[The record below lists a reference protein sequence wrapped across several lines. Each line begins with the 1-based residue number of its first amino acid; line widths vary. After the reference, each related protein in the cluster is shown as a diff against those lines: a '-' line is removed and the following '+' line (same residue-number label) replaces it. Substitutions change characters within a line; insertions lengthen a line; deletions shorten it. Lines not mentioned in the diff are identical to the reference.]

1 MGISPR
7 VIIRGA
13 LMAIAAVTLVAV
25 TFVASGAM
33 AAEFFAGGRS
43 LASEL
48 LVSKTQ
54 IGILKADDKA
64 DGDCRQRSFLN
75 ARVLSDPV
83 IVPAGGASERKWK
96 EYWTLDRCGAKIG
109 YFVYFTEVGSG
120 GAYFSFI
127 NSK

>member
-1 MGISPR
+1 MRGSPR
-7 VIIRGA
+7 VIVRGA
-13 LMAIAAVTLVAV
+13 VVAIAAAGLA
-25 TFVASGAM
+25 ASGAF
-33 AAEFFAGGRS
+33 ATEFFAAGKS

-54 IGILKADDKA
+54 IRILNADDEA
-64 DGDCRQRSFLN
+64 DGNCHQRRFLN
-75 ARVLSDPV
+75 ARVLSEPV
-83 IVPAGGASERKWK
+83 TVPAKGTSERKWQ

-127 NSK
+127 HSK

>member
-1 MGISPR
+1 MSSSR
-7 VIIRGA
+7 VMVRSA
-13 LMAIAAVTLVAV
+13 VVAIAAAGLA
-25 TFVASGAM
+25 ASGAF
-33 AAEFFAGGRS
+33 ATEFFVGGKS

-64 DGDCRQRSFLN
+64 DGNCQQRRFLN
-75 ARVLSDPV
+75 ARVLSEPV
-83 IVPAGGASERKWK
+83 TVAAKGATKRKWQ

-120 GAYFSFI
+120 GAYFSFV
-127 NSK
+127 NSE

>member
-1 MGISPR
+1 M
-7 VIIRGA
+7 IRGA
-13 LMAIAAVTLVAV
+13 LIALAAAC
-25 TFVASGAM
+25 VASGAL
-33 AAEFFAGGRS
+33 AAEFFVGGRS

-64 DGDCRQRSFLN
+64 DGNCDQRRFLN

-96 EYWTLDRCGAKIG
+96 EYWTLERCGAKIG

-120 GAYFSFI
+120 GAYFSFV